1 MMTLPRFAGP
11 RTRPRPVCAW
21 HRAEQGFSLLEVL
34 IALAVLALALFAL
47 SRSAALAIDATRH
60 RQEVLLAGLVA
71 QNVLAEIR
79 LGPGVPAQG
88 EREGRQQQGPRQFHW
103 RAEISDSE
111 LPGIRRIDI
120 AVATDPRRQDVRLRL
135 TGFAGPL

>member
-1 MMTLPRFAGP
+1 MNTPWQHKGRKGPHPLPGARRRG
-11 RTRPRPVCAW
+11 R
-21 HRAEQGFSLLEVL
+21 GFSLLEVL

-60 RQEVLLAGLVA
+60 REEVLLASLVA

-88 EREGRQQQGPRQFHW
+88 EREGRQRQGAREFHW
-103 RAEISDSE
+103 RASISDSE
-111 LPGIRRIDI
+111 LPGIRRIDV
-120 AVATDPRRQDVRLRL
+120 AVAMDPRRQDTRVRL
-135 TGFAGPL
+135 TGFAGSL